1 VTNQTAWAGIVLFT
15 LLFSVATA
23 ASTTLLGDRT
33 LLSGSMFSAAW
44 AVRILLHWKFWLAM
58 ALAVLARFSFVGV
71 NHFALKIPALAPAAT
86 TVTAFITCVAFLFL
100 ILANVFF
107 LDEQLTLRQVA
118 GSLTILAGIAVIMG

>member
-1 VTNQTAWAGIVLFT
+1 MTSQAAYIGIVLFT

-23 ASTTLLGDRT
+23 ASTTLLGDRS
-33 LLSGSMFSAAW
+33 LLSGTLFSAEW
-44 AVRILLHWKFWLAM
+44 ALRILFHWKFWLAM

-100 ILANVFF
+100 ILSNVLF
-107 LDEQLTLRQVA
+107 LHEQLTVRQIL
-118 GSLTILAGIAVIMG
+118 GSLMILAGIAVIMG